1 MAIERVTGTLHG
13 RSGSFVFVHSAV
25 VNRHIPQT
33 WSVVVVPDSGTEA
46 LAELS
51 GTMKDGKHFCDFT
64 YTLPAP

>member
-1 MAIERVTGTLHG
+1 
-13 RSGSFVFVHSAV
+13 VFVHSAV